1 MKITKQ
7 QLKQIIKE
15 EISGAKKEIGHTME
29 SFLPPDSAE
38 KKPEGQPTA
47 EVDPKLKE
55 KLQSSWK
62 YMQIDLIGSESNEP
76 GSRGLF
82 NEWKNARGMWNAP
95 RWQDISMRYGTP
107 INDTRSVLKVLNDLR
122 EMSPAAAQAE
132 QDLVKIYNGMKE
144 MESKLVQLMKSRDEQ
159 WKVTE
164 AEVERSKSLMSQAH
178 SDLRP
183 LFDRA
188 FTVLVKG
195 GLMTPQ
201 GQMARSG
208 N

>member
-62 YMQIDLIGSESNEP
+62 YMQWVLIGGQGDEP
-76 GSRGLF
+76 GKMGLL
-82 NEWKNARGMWNAP
+82 NEWANGRG
-95 RWQDISMRYGTP
+95 IYSRYDELENRYSDP
-107 INDTRSVLKVLNDLR
+107 IQNTRRVLEVLNDLR
-122 EMSPAAAQAE
+122 ETSPAVAQAE
-132 QDLVKIYNGMKE
+132 QHLVKLFNGIKE
-144 MESKLVQLMKSRDEQ
+144 TESKLVRLLKNRESLPKEGPNL
-159 WKVTE
+159 
-164 AEVERSKSLMSQAH
+164 VERSTRLMSQAN

-183 LFDRA
+183 HFERA
-188 FTVLVKG
+188 FALLVKG
-195 GLMTPQ
+195 GLMAPQ
-201 GQMARSG
+201 DIMARSG